1 MEWLVQQY
9 VIRYWPRHYK
19 LILKQYS
26 PLNSALDFLKDT
38 KAIHLWWEAYWSLLN
53 PITRTNR
60 GFRSI
65 LPILAN
71 LGLTD
76 LVTRYLETML
86 KSETPG
92 IREDYAMALAEA
104 ARNGHIEIVRK
115 LLSIRDYRQM
125 DLQDVLIAALS
136 SCNEA
141 VMEALISYVARMPKF
156 EWPSELLCRLS
167 QFGLGTEI
175 EKVLSSAALLET
187 ALTIRNRTP
196 LYEVARQGHLEVLK
210 IILKNKNSLTEKSD
224 TDGRTPL
231 HSACARG
238 HATTAQLL
246 LDSGADCNAVDD
258 YEHNA
263 LIIAC
268 FNGQHEVV
276 KVLTKA
282 GCNVN
287 YRKEDEWPP
296 LLYAIQYGL
305 INCARLLLDSG
316 ADPIA
321 SLVGKQL
328 FIGLSGEETLILPSF

>member
-1 MEWLVQQY
+1 
-9 VIRYWPRHYK
+9 
-19 LILKQYS
+19 
-26 PLNSALDFLKDT
+26 
-38 KAIHLWWEAYWSLLN
+38 
-53 PITRTNR
+53 
-60 GFRSI
+60 
-65 LPILAN
+65 
-71 LGLTD
+71 
-76 LVTRYLETML
+76 
-86 KSETPG
+86 
-92 IREDYAMALAEA
+92 MALAEA

-296 LLYAIQYGL
+296 LFITGGETTLHRAIRRGDLDLAEFL
-305 INCARLLLDSG
+305 IERSAAINAINSNGDSALQMTVYKGRKDIVACLLDHDANIDHTNIQGITPVFKAARSNSAQTMQLLIDRG
-316 ADPIA
+316 ANFYHRDND
-321 SLVGKQL
+321 G
-328 FIGLSGEETLILPSF
+328 